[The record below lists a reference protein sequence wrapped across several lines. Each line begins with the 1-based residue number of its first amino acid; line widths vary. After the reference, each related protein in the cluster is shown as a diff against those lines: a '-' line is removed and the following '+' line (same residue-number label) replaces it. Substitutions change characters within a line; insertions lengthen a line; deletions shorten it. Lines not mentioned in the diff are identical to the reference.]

1 MFNSHSVL
9 ELKELGVSRFTLSPE
24 LDKPTIDALGNF
36 GYLQKELIV
45 YGRTPVLNMNYCLL
59 GGTNR
64 CYPDCKAKCT
74 SNNRYYLKDRLNMK
88 FPILPDNIQ
97 TVTTVYNS
105 KITSVVPS
113 DFNIDFARIDVL
125 YEGVDEINDIIST
138 VKAGK
143 RFEGKDYTNGNLN
156 REI

>member
-1 MFNSHSVL
+1 
-9 ELKELGVSRFTLSPE
+9 
-24 LDKPTIDALGNF
+24 
-36 GYLQKELIV
+36 
-45 YGRTPVLNMNYCLL
+45 
-59 GGTNR
+59 
-64 CYPDCKAKCT
+64 
-74 SNNRYYLKDRLNMK
+74 MK

-125 YEGVDEINDIIST
+125 YESVEEINDIISN

>member
-1 MFNSHSVL
+1 
-9 ELKELGVSRFTLSPE
+9 
-24 LDKPTIDALGNF
+24 
-36 GYLQKELIV
+36 
-45 YGRTPVLNMNYCLL
+45 
-59 GGTNR
+59 
-64 CYPDCKAKCT
+64 
-74 SNNRYYLKDRLNMK
+74 MK

-125 YEGVDEINDIIST
+125 YESVEEINDIIST

-143 RFEGKDYTNGNLN
+143 RFEGKDYTNG
-156 REI
+156 EFK

>member
-1 MFNSHSVL
+1 
-9 ELKELGVSRFTLSPE
+9 
-24 LDKPTIDALGNF
+24 
-36 GYLQKELIV
+36 
-45 YGRTPVLNMNYCLL
+45 
-59 GGTNR
+59 
-64 CYPDCKAKCT
+64 
-74 SNNRYYLKDRLNMK
+74 MK